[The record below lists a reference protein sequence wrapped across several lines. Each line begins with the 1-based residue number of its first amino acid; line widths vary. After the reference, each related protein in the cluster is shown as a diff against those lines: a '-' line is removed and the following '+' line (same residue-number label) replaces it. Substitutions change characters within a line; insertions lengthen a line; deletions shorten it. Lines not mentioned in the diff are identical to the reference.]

1 VRCFIGTSG
10 WIYPHWRGRF
20 YPPDLPQAQW
30 LRFLAGRFSTVELNA
45 TFYRLQRPECFARWR
60 RDAGPGFTFAV
71 KASRYVTHMLK
82 LRGGSAPLGNFF
94 AQGLLRLG
102 EQLGPILWQ
111 LPPQLGFSAER
122 AESFF
127 AALPRDLDA
136 AARLARRHDR
146 RLPGRAALS
155 AKINRRL
162 RHALEVR
169 HPSWLSDEALA
180 LLRRYRIA
188 LVGADSAGR
197 FPRSLQ
203 RTGDFAYLRL
213 HGSTELYGSR
223 YRDLELDHWA
233 AQIAEWLAD
242 SDVYVYFD
250 NDHLAHAPHD
260 AQRLI
265 ERLQGGDHAEHQG
278 NHRRVQRSDPLRS
291 RRHRRVRRGHR
302 PHSRALYKGAA
313 RAVSR

>member
-1 VRCFIGTSG
+1 VRCFVGTSG

-20 YPPDLPQAQW
+20 YPPDVPSAQW
-30 LRFLAGRFSTVELNA
+30 LRFLAGRFNTVELNA

-60 RDAGPGFTFAV
+60 REAGPGFTFAV

-94 AQGLLRLG
+94 AQGLLHLG

-127 AALPRDLDA
+127 AALPRDLAA

-155 AKINRRL
+155 AKVNHPL

-203 RTGDFAYLRL
+203 RTGEFAYLRL
-213 HGSTELYGSR
+213 HGATELYGSR
-223 YRDLELDHWA
+223 YRDRELDRWA

-250 NDHLAHAPHD
+250 NDRLAYAPHD
-260 AQRLI
+260 AQRLMK
-265 ERLQGGDHAEHQG
+265 RLQGGDHAQHQG
-278 NHRRVQRSDPLRS
+278 H
-291 RRHRRVRRGHR
+291 H
-302 PHSRALYKGAA
+302 
-313 RAVSR
+313 